1 MAIGDSQN
9 KEREEKTFRKIN
21 LVQIINEQ
29 NKKNELNLIDS
40 LSMSDKNPKI
50 ATYDKQRGVLFLIN
64 KTKPF
69 LNLKLFSVKLTNE
82 ISDDPLH
89 EEEQHMKIHFVT
101 ETKLV
106 LNS

>member
-29 NKKNELNLIDS
+29 NKNNELNFIDS
-40 LSMSDKNPKI
+40 LRMSDKSPKI
-50 ATYDKQRGVLFLIN
+50 ATYDKQKGVLFLLN
-64 KTKPF
+64 KNKHF
-69 LNLKLFSVKLTNE
+69 HNLKLFSVKLTKE
-82 ISDDPLH
+82 MSDDPLH